1 MCTAKPRQGGST
13 INKRIISKIKE
24 FIDLICDRRVLF
36 GIGIGILIGTFCM
49 AGVKLEASVSNT
61 KIEEKARN
69 LGMKYPDEF
78 KVFDK
83 KDVGK

>member
-1 MCTAKPRQGGST
+1 M
-13 INKRIISKIKE
+13 
-24 FIDLICDRRVLF
+24 

-49 AGVKLEASVSNT
+49 AGVKLEASMSKT
-61 KIEEKARN
+61 KIEEKARE